1 MNIGSQ
7 LKVARNVVTSKAGR
21 QLLKGQKHSP
31 AILFGAGVI
40 GVVATTVMASK
51 ATLKLE
57 AVLTEN
63 EQKQGQAHDMHELAR
78 LGKEEK
84 YSNTDYKKDLAILK
98 TQLVKDCVRLYAP
111 AVGLGVVSIAAL
123 TGSHVILTKRNT
135 GLMAAYAAL
144 DQSFKEYRKRV
155 EEKFGP
161 EADVEA
167 KFGAEDREIAE
178 DTENGTEVRTIRS
191 ALGVSQY
198 ARFFDQMCSSWKPQP
213 EYNLVFIRAQQQWAN
228 DMLMARGHILLNE
241 VYDMLGIPR
250 SKAGAVVGWVKGY
263 GDNYVD
269 FGLYDNANARARD
282 FVNGRE
288 GAILLDFNVDG
299 VVLDIAFPK
308 EEKNG

>member
-1 MNIGSQ
+1 MSIGSQ

-51 ATLKLE
+51 ATLKLD

-63 EQKQGQAHDMHELAR
+63 ERKQGQAHDMHELSR
-78 LGKEEK
+78 MNKEN
-84 YSNTDYKKDLAILK
+84 YSTKDYKKDLAILK

-111 AVGLGVVSIAAL
+111 AVGVGVVSIAAL

-144 DQSFKEYRKRV
+144 DKSFGEYRKRITD
-155 EEKFGP
+155 KFGP
-161 EADVEA
+161 EADLEA
-167 KFGAEDREIAE
+167 KFGAEDREVAE
-178 DTENGTEVRTIRS
+178 DTENGTEVKTVRS
-191 ALGVSQY
+191 ALGTSQY
-198 ARFFDQMCSSWKPQP
+198 ARFFDQTCPGWKPQP
-213 EYNLVFIRAQQQWAN
+213 EYNLFYIRAQQQWAN
-228 DMLMARGHILLNE
+228 DMLWARGHVFLNE
-241 VYDMLGIPR
+241 VYDGLGIPR
-250 SKAGAVVGWVKGY
+250 SKAGAVVGWVKGH
-263 GDNYVD
+263 GDDRVD
-269 FGLYDNANARARD
+269 FGLYDSGNPFARD

-299 VVLDIAFPK
+299 VIYDLI
-308 EEKNG
+308 EKKD